1 MPGTS
6 QRISKKLA
14 KKKRL
19 SNIVTPNLKP
29 GDMLVHHCLTVHGS
43 NANKSLKSRRGFT
56 IQYKDKKSGYNK
68 TLLKHYKINLIKQL
82 KARNQI

>member
-1 MPGTS
+1 
-6 QRISKKLA
+6 
-14 KKKRL
+14 
-19 SNIVTPNLKP
+19 
-29 GDMLVHHCLTVHGS
+29 MLIHHCLTVHGS

-82 KARNQI
+82 KARN

>member
-6 QRISKKLA
+6 QRIPKKLV

-19 SNIVTPNLKP
+19 SNIVTPSLKP
-29 GDMLVHHCLTVHGS
+29 GDMLIHHCLTIHGS

-56 IQYKDKKSGYNK
+56 IQYKDKKSGYDK

-82 KARNQI
+82 KARNRI